1 MVARFV
7 SVWEEGE
14 VVKIKMMLGAS
25 SVVSLRVEVLT
36 VMEMSVSVFRV

>member
-1 MVARFV
+1 
-7 SVWEEGE
+7 VWDEGE
-14 VVKIKMMLGAS
+14 VVKIKMMLGVS